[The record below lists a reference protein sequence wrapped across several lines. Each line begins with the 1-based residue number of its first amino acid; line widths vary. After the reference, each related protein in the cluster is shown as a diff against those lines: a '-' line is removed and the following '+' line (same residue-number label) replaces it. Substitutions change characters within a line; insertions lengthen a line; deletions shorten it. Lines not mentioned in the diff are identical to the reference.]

1 MLRATLATVT
11 RTGAPRAR
19 ARARARAPGPLSQ
32 YRDTHWQAGS
42 SRYPRS
48 RPGPIQ
54 LDSDLQVELEDSTT
68 ARLGGTGTRGLASA
82 SGGITTVL
90 L

>member
-1 MLRATLATVT
+1 MLRAAHATSTDWGPRGPGPGPRATVT
-11 RTGAPRAR
+11 
-19 ARARARAPGPLSQ
+19 LSQ
-32 YRDTHWQAGS
+32 YRDPGS
-42 SRYPRS
+42 SRCPRS

-54 LDSDLQVELEDSTT
+54 LDSDFQVELEDGT
-68 ARLGGTGTRGLASA
+68 ARLGGTGTRPGGLA